1 MMHAQG
7 YVRDRLVC
15 ALQDPRRASRPPRRS
30 SPRPS
35 HPALAQTR
43 RAPRLPAARPTAAYS
58 AAHNRAR
65 ARATHAKGRKARLWQ
80 HGKRQVVPRA
90 AAPPVVRQRQRWSRA
105 ERAAA
110 RLGCRVGCGRAQA
123 AVERADAIDAAA
135 AESCSATAGWDV
147 ADHGRMGIDRCPSV
161 AVRTAPAHKQT
172 DTRTTNEQTCAR
184 HTPTHAH
191 ARTHARTHAHR
202 HAHGARACER
212 ACACHSACARDLST
226 SRLTFCSICADAGG
240 SPASS
245 GNSCGG
251 GDGAPATTCVAG
263 LSFGA
268 RAAAGAAGDESA
280 GRMMAAWLGLAG
292 GEKTAGSDSQFRH
305 AAWPVPLLRLS
316 VPLLR

>member
-1 MMHAQG
+1 MMPAHGCAL
-7 YVRDRLVC
+7 DWSC
-15 ALQDPRRASRPPRRS
+15 ALQDPRRASQPPRRS

-65 ARATHAKGRKARLWQ
+65 AQRTRRVARRGCGSTANGRSCHA
-80 HGKRQVVPRA
+80 
-90 AAPPVVRQRQRWSRA
+90 QRRRWSRA

-147 ADHGRMGIDRCPSV
+147 ADHGRMGIDRCLAWRCAQHPH
-161 AVRTAPAHKQT
+161 TNKQT
-172 DTRTTNEQTCAR
+172 RAQHTNRHARGTRPLT
-184 HTPTHAH
+184 HTH
-191 ARTHARTHAHR
+191 ARTHARTHTDTHMVRERASVR
-202 HAHGARACER
+202 ARATPRVRET
-212 ACACHSACARDLST
+212 ACARDLST